1 MDAGSALVKGPP
13 VQRLPHYLLYTGLV
27 QKALARQ
34 KGRLNKHRAV
44 ERRVTEFNA
53 TKGGARKGPYRRQG
67 LGVKGGGYDVLG
79 TGNSDT
85 GEEGRTAD
93 TSLP

>member
-1 MDAGSALVKGPP
+1 
-13 VQRLPHYLLYTGLV
+13 LLYTGLV

-44 ERRVTEFNA
+44 DGRVTEFDA
-53 TKGGARKGPYRRQG
+53 TEGGARKGPDSG
-67 LGVKGGGYDVLG
+67 EGSCVKGGSYDVLG
-79 TGNSDT
+79 AGNSDT

-93 TSLP
+93 TSLS